1 MGDNIILSNKE
12 MNLEVLENM
21 QMELNEQ
28 MDLFI
33 DKLEAEKTALILV
46 DMVNGF
52 VKEGALSSPRVLS
65 INGRTAQLV
74 KACGERKIEML
85 AFCDSH
91 KEDCQEFA
99 SYPPHCVCGTAEEE
113 LTDEIKSSFSG
124 TIIKKNSTN
133 GFIEPEFQNW
143 LESHS
148 GIENFIICGCC
159 TDLCVLQFALS
170 LKTEFNRRNLGRRV
184 IVIQSLCE
192 TYEGGSHGGDISNL
206 FALYN
211 MKTNGIETPKD
222 IVF

>member
-1 MGDNIILSNKE
+1 MGDRLILSKTE
-12 MNLEVLENM
+12 KYLEALKDM
-21 QMELNEQ
+21 QMELNGQPALYLAE
-28 MDLFI
+28 
-33 DKLEAEKTALILV
+33 LEKEKTALILV

-65 INGRTAQLV
+65 INDRTAGLV

-91 KEDCQEFA
+91 EEDCQEFA

-113 LTDEIKSSFSG
+113 ITDEIKSSFTG
-124 TIIKKNSTN
+124 TIVKKNSTN
-133 GFIEPEFQNW
+133 GFIEPEFQKW
-143 LESHS
+143 LENHNN
-148 GIENFIICGCC
+148 IENFIICGCC

-170 LKTEFNRRNLGRRV
+170 LKTDFNRRNLNKRV

-192 TYEGGSHGGDISNL
+192 TYDGGSHGGDISNL
-206 FALYN
+206 FAFYN
-211 MKTNGIETPKD
+211 MKTNGIETPGD

>member
-1 MGDNIILSNKE
+1 MEENTAILNIDEAISCLKDMQTE
-12 MNLEVLENM
+12 LEN
-21 QMELNEQ
+21 QKSLC
-28 MDLFI
+28 
-33 DKLEAEKTALILV
+33 LEDFKVENTGLVVV

-65 INGRTAQLV
+65 INGKTAGLV
-74 KACGERKIEML
+74 KACQERGIKAV

-91 KEDCQEFA
+91 NETCQEFA

-113 LTDEIKSSFSG
+113 LTQEIKAVFSG

-133 GFIEPEFQNW
+133 GFIEPDFQKW
-143 LESHS
+143 LENNNN
-148 GIENFIICGCC
+148 IENFIICGCC

-170 LKTEFNRRNLGRRV
+170 LKTEFNRRNLNKRV
-184 IVIQSLCE
+184 IVVQSLCE
-192 TYEGGSHGGDISNL
+192 TYDGGSHGGDISNL